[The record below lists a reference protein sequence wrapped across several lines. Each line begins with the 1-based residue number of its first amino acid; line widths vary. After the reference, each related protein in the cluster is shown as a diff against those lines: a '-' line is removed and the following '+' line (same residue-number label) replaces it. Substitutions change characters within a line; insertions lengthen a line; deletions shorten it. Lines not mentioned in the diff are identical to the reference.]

1 MSDSLTAITMI
12 GLQDNVLIMVI
23 EILLKILYSI
33 TAFGEIAMVIE
44 WVEDGVINDG
54 DIGGAQNFVGR
65 KFVGGDGAG
74 RLSVQSEAVFEHI
87 AHTTVLLKAKKPAP
101 RKSLEFNSLFL
112 ANINDS
118 LATHGTIIH
127 LF

>member
-1 MSDSLTAITMI
+1 MIPLTAITMI

-87 AHTTVLLKAKKPAP
+87 AHTTVLLKAKSQP
-101 RKSLEFNSLFL
+101 RERVWSLIPSFL

-118 LATHGTIIH
+118 LATHGTIIQ

>member
-1 MSDSLTAITMI
+1 MIPLTAITMI

-101 RKSLEFNSLFL
+101 RKKLWSFNSLFL

-118 LATHGTIIH
+118 LATHGTIIQ